1 MNNAVALSLARA
13 YARGKASDLA
23 LMALSI
29 ALAVFVSASA
39 AGAALV
45 FAKDMQARQADPSYL
60 EISAGPSAFSRDRSE
75 AVEALN
81 VAALRGFSLPDDLAA
96 EALAVSPSLRYAY
109 SYERSVFTVGESS
122 RSAFQGPGG
131 PAMVTATL
139 SAGAAGSANAA
150 ASAAGNSATGGAG
163 ATALAGAE
171 PAAALAGQAAPP
183 EGRAG
188 AGGQPPG
195 FPGFTAAAEA
205 SPEELAAAAAFEQPL
220 VAAMSGVR
228 VDPNFFL
235 AYGMKAAEG
244 SLFTEADVAERQAT
258 LVLGSTLAAR
268 LYADGKAYGKQ
279 IRLDGISYEII
290 GVLAPASNSGGVDWN
305 DLAFAP
311 FRDIRIGADGA
322 AVRFRA
328 MNMSFA
334 ASSPYKVDAAIMELE
349 AYFTQALGSGIVTV
363 NSRKA
368 ELDETRASQ
377 ATLLAVAFALSA
389 LCVLVAVLNLTNAS
403 AARVLKRRRSLGILR
418 AIGATREDVSAA
430 AFWESALSAGI
441 GLAIGGALALAFK
454 DATTGLLA
462 PLAAANGG
470 AYAAMLPAALFG
482 ALLPLLLGTMP
493 AWNALRSAPAEL
505 VRPE

>member
-1 MNNAVALSLARA
+1 MKNAVALSLARA

-45 FAKDMQARQADPSYL
+45 FAKDMKARQADPSYL
-60 EISAGPSAFSRDRSE
+60 EINASPSAFSRNRSQ

-81 VAALRGFSLPDDLAA
+81 ASALRGFSLPDDIGAA
-96 EALAVSPSLRYAY
+96 ALAVSPSLRYAY
-109 SYERSVFTVGESS
+109 GYDRSVFTVGEST
-122 RSAFQGPGG
+122 RSVFQGPGG
-131 PAMVTATL
+131 PGMVTATV
-139 SAGAAGSANAA
+139 SA
-150 ASAAGNSATGGAG
+150 
-163 ATALAGAE
+163 
-171 PAAALAGQAAPP
+171 PAAAAAGPAATAREGGPP
-183 EGRAG
+183 
-188 AGGQPPG
+188 PD
-195 FPGFTAAAEA
+195 FPGFEALAEA

-220 VAAMSGVR
+220 VSSLSGAR
-228 VDPNFFL
+228 VDPYFFL
-235 AYGMKAAEG
+235 AYQMKAAEG
-244 SLFTEADVAERQAT
+244 SFFTEADVAERQAT
-258 LVLGSTLAAR
+258 LVLGSNLASR
-268 LYADGKAYGKQ
+268 LYADGKAYGKR

-290 GVLAPASNSGGVDWN
+290 GVLAPVSNAGGVDWN
-305 DLAFAP
+305 DMAFAP
-311 FRDIRIGADGA
+311 YRDIRIGSSGA
-322 AVRFRA
+322 TVRFRSI
-328 MNMSFA
+328 NMSFA
-334 ASSPYKVDAAIMELE
+334 AAGADKVDAAISELE
-349 AYFTQALGSGIVTV
+349 AYFEQTLGSGIVTV

-377 ATLLAVAFALSA
+377 ATLLAVAFSLSA

-403 AARVLKRRRSLGILR
+403 ASRVLKRRRSLGILR
-418 AIGATREDVSAA
+418 AIGATREDVTAA

-441 GLAIGGALALAFK
+441 GLALGGVLALIFK

-462 PLAAANGG
+462 PLAKLNGS
-470 AYAAMLPAALFG
+470 AYAAMLPAALLA

>member
-1 MNNAVALSLARA
+1 MKNAVALSLARA

-45 FAKDMQARQADPSYL
+45 FAKDMKARQADPSYL
-60 EISAGPSAFSRDRSE
+60 EINAAPSAFSRNRSE

-81 VAALRGFSLPDDLAA
+81 VSALRGFSLPDDLAA

-109 SYERSVFTVGESS
+109 SYDRGAFTVGESA

-131 PAMVTATL
+131 LGGPGMVTATIAAPA
-139 SAGAAGSANAA
+139 AGASGAA
-150 ASAAGNSATGGAG
+150 A
-163 ATALAGAE
+163 
-171 PAAALAGQAAPP
+171 
-183 EGRAG
+183 

-195 FPGFTAAAEA
+195 FPGFEAAAAA
-205 SPEELAAAAAFEQPL
+205 SPEELEAAAAFEQPL
-220 VAAMSGVR
+220 VATLAGAR
-228 VDPNFFL
+228 VDPAFFL

-258 LVLGSTLAAR
+258 LVLGSSLAAR
-268 LYADGKAYGKQ
+268 LYADGKAYGKR
-279 IRLDGISYEII
+279 IRLDGINYEII
-290 GVLAPASNSGGVDWN
+290 GVLEAMGSSGGVDWN

-311 FRDIRIGADGA
+311 FRDIRIGSSGA
-322 AVRFRA
+322 TVRFRA

-334 ASSPYKVDAAIMELE
+334 AASPDKVDAAIAELE
-349 AYFTQALGSGIVTV
+349 AYFEQALGAGIITV

-377 ATLLAVAFALSA
+377 ATLLAVAFSLSA

-418 AIGATREDVSAA
+418 AIGATSLDVSAA
-430 AFWESALSAGI
+430 AFWESAMSAGI
-441 GLAIGGALALAFK
+441 GLALGGALALAFK
-454 DATTGLLA
+454 DSTASLLA
-462 PLAAANGG
+462 PLADAKGG
-470 AYAAMLPAALFG
+470 AYAAMLPAALLA

>member
-1 MNNAVALSLARA
+1 MNNGVALFLARA

-45 FAKDMQARQADPSYL
+45 FAKDMQARQADPSYR
-60 EISAGPSAFSRDRSE
+60 EINAGPSAFSRNRSQ

-81 VAALRGFSLPDDLAA
+81 VSALRGFSLPDDLAA
-96 EALAVSPSLRYAY
+96 EALAVSPSLRYSY
-109 SYERSVFTVGESS
+109 GYERSVFTVGESA
-122 RSAFQGPGG
+122 RSAFQGPG
-131 PAMVTATL
+131 ASVTA
-139 SAGAAGSANAA
+139 
-150 ASAAGNSATGGAG
+150 
-163 ATALAGAE
+163 
-171 PAAALAGQAAPP
+171 AAPP
-183 EGRAG
+183 QGMA
-188 AGGQPPG
+188 ADGQPPD
-195 FPGFTAAAEA
+195 FPGFEAATAA
-205 SPEELAAAAAFEQPL
+205 SPEELEAAAAFEQPL
-220 VAAMSGVR
+220 VANLSGAR

-244 SLFTEADVAERQAT
+244 SLFTEADAAERQAT

-311 FRDIRIGADGA
+311 FRDIRIGASGT

-328 MNMSFA
+328 LNMSFA
-334 ASSPYKVDAAIMELE
+334 AASPDKVDAAIAELE
-349 AYFTQALGSGIVTV
+349 GYFEQALGEGIITV

-377 ATLLAVAFALSA
+377 ATLLAVAFSLSA
-389 LCVLVAVLNLTNAS
+389 LCVLVAALNLTNAS

-441 GLAIGGALALAFK
+441 GLALGGALALAFK
-454 DATTGLLA
+454 DSTAGLLA
-462 PLAAANGG
+462 PLADAKGG
-470 AYAAMLPAALFG
+470 AYAAMLPAALLA

-493 AWNALRSAPAEL
+493 ARNALRSAPAEL